1 MDAISLL
8 FCDVKRRPI
17 DELPIWILMAAF
29 AIVAI
34 KIQERDVLLVLWLA
48 MVLGWCIREQ
58 ATANAK
64 RIRSESNYVNAVA
77 ILVVAENR
85 SIAQRLRF
93 LASMKIANVQRYACE
108 VCQAT
113 LTRLGLTHH
122 GLAPRLLPIPVLT
135 ARQ

>member
-17 DELPIWILMAAF
+17 DDLPIWILMAAF

-77 ILVVAENR
+77 VMVVAENR
-85 SIAQRLRF
+85 AIANGMRLF
-93 LASMKIANVQRYACE
+93 AAVKIANVQRYACE
-108 VCQAT
+108 ACQAT
-113 LTRLGLTHH
+113 LASLGLTHH
-122 GLAPRLLPIPVLT
+122 GLTPRLLPIPVFA

>member
-1 MDAISLL
+1 MDAVSLL

-29 AIVAI
+29 AVVAI
-34 KIQERDVLLVLWLA
+34 RIQEREVLLVLWLA
-48 MVLGWCIREQ
+48 MLLGWCIREQ

-77 ILVVAENR
+77 GMIFAEN
-85 SIAQRLRF
+85 SAIARRLR
-93 LASMKIANVQRYACE
+93 LLVSVKIANVQRYACE

-113 LTRLGLTHH
+113 LARLGLTHH
-122 GLAPRLLPIPVLT
+122 GLTPRLLPIPVLA
-135 ARQ
+135 ARH

>member
-1 MDAISLL
+1 M
-8 FCDVKRRPI
+8 
-17 DELPIWILMAAF
+17 LMAAF
-29 AIVAI
+29 AVVLI

-93 LASMKIANVQRYACE
+93 LASVKIANVQRYACE

-122 GLAPRLLPIPVLT
+122 GLAPRLLPIPGLT

>member
-34 KIQERDVLLVLWLA
+34 KIQEREVLLVLWIA

-77 ILVVAENR
+77 RMVVAENR
-85 SIAQRLRF
+85 AIARRLRS
-93 LASMKIANVQRYACE
+93 LVSVKIANVQRYACD

-113 LTRLGLTHH
+113 LVHVGLTHH
-122 GLAPRLLPIPVLT
+122 GLTPRLLPIPVLA

>member
-1 MDAISLL
+1 
-8 FCDVKRRPI
+8 
-17 DELPIWILMAAF
+17 MAVF

-34 KIQERDVLLVLWLA
+34 KIQEREVLLVLWLA
-48 MVLGWCIREQ
+48 MLLGWCIREQ

-77 ILVVAENR
+77 VMVIAEN
-85 SIAQRLRF
+85 SAIARRLR
-93 LASMKIANVQRYACE
+93 LLVSVKIANVQRYACE

-122 GLAPRLLPIPVLT
+122 GLAPRLLPIPVLA

>member
-1 MDAISLL
+1 
-8 FCDVKRRPI
+8 
-17 DELPIWILMAAF
+17 MAAF
-29 AIVAI
+29 AVVLINI
-34 KIQERDVLLVLWLA
+34 RERDVLLVLWIT

-77 ILVVAENR
+77 GLVIAEN
-85 SIAQRLRF
+85 SAIARRLR
-93 LASMKIANVQRYACE
+93 LLVSVKIANVQRYACE

-113 LTRLGLTHH
+113 LERLGLTHH
-122 GLAPRLLPIPVLT
+122 GLTARLLPIPVLA